1 MSAFEIGPARP
12 EEVAR
17 CPDIEARAARRFSS
31 RDLPPGG
38 ADRVTDL
45 ETLIHA
51 QREGRLLVARMDD
64 GRTVAGFVLLE
75 DHGDEAHLEEVDV
88 VPECGRMGI
97 GRALVEAACACARA
111 QGFASITLSTFR
123 DVAWNG
129 PFYARAGFEE
139 VARRDWTEALR
150 EAAAEEAAAGL
161 DAERR
166 VMMRRRLDGTSEA

>member
-17 CPDIEARAARRFSS
+17 CPDVEAHAARRFPS
-31 RDLPPGG
+31 RDLPPGA

-51 QREGRLLVARMDD
+51 QREGRLLVARTDA
-64 GRTVAGFVLLE
+64 GETVAGFVLLE

-88 VPECGRMGI
+88 LPECGRMGI
-97 GRALVEAACACARA
+97 GRALVDAACTRARG
-111 QGFASITLSTFR
+111 QGFVSITLSTFR

-139 VARRDWTEALR
+139 IAPGDWTEALR

-161 DAERR
+161 DPERR